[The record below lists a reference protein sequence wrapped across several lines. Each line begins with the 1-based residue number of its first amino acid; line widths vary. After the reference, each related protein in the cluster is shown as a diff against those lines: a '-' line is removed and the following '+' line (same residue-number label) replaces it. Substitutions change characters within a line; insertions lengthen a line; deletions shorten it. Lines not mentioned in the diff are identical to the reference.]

1 MRQIL
6 SVGLVFLLVL
16 TSGGVWAQGRLV
28 SGKVTSSTDGSAL
41 PGVNVVVK
49 GTSNGTVTDSDGMYK
64 LTVPSANS
72 TLVFSF
78 IGHITKEQP
87 IGGQAVVDVTLAD
100 DTKQL
105 TEVVVTAQ
113 GILKTRNELSYAAQT
128 VTGEM
133 LSQTRDANFVNALS
147 GKVAGVQI
155 QKNNG
160 LGGSTG
166 IVIRGWKSLSGS
178 NQALFVVDGVPIDN
192 STNNASGTSRGTAG
206 YDYGN
211 AAADINPDD
220 IESTTILKGP
230 AATALYGSRASNGV
244 VFITTKKGR
253 KKGLGVSINTGVT
266 FSNADRSTFPTYQ
279 KQYGAGYGKYYGPT
293 KDGYFDQ
300 ADVNGDGIA
309 DNIVPTYEDASVGAP
324 FDPSL
329 SVYQWNAFGDPTSPT
344 YKKATP
350 WVAAAND
357 PFSYFQQGVTTN
369 NSVTI
374 DGGSDKGFFKLGYTL
389 NKDKGIM
396 PNSHLKKDY
405 LNFSASYE
413 VVKRLTATGSINF
426 TNIEGRGR
434 YAQGYGGNN
443 AVSMFREWW
452 QVNVDLKELEAAY
465 QRTGQNITWNW
476 ASGLPNTTKT
486 IYWDNPYF
494 AAYENAPNDNRL
506 RYFGYTRLDYKITD
520 WLNAMGRVSLD
531 SYSQRQEE
539 RTAVSSVVF
548 PAGRY
553 IRRDLTFQEY
563 NYDFLLTANKNLTPN
578 LALKAAAGVNIRKT
592 MQNGMSAQTNGG
604 LVVPKIYAL
613 SNSVNPIE
621 APNER
626 DYYLSKQV
634 NGYYADGEIGYKDF
648 IFLNGSFRR
657 DVASSLPVGG
667 NAYNYGQIST
677 SFVFSKFVPENS
689 IFTFGKLRLNY
700 AEVGAD
706 APFNSLTDL
715 YDKPTAFGS
724 IPLFSVP
731 GTKNNS
737 NLRPERT
744 KSYEAGIE
752 TSFLNGRL
760 GLDVTYFN
768 SRSVDQII
776 PVTVSTATGYN
787 SKYVN
792 AGILEN
798 KGIEVSL
805 TGSPVKVGNFRW
817 DVNLNWTRIRNK
829 VVELYGNVT
838 NFSLPGGSFQASG
851 SSNAPLGRSYGTI
864 YGTDYIYTNGQPTVD
879 AQTGRY
885 LRTTTATNEI
895 GNINPDWLA
904 GFQNTLR
911 YKNLSL
917 SFLLDA
923 KKGGDILSVDMY
935 YGLATGL
942 YQESAGLNELGN
954 LIRSPVA
961 QGGGILLPG
970 VNADGSVNKTRL
982 NMLDYPQAGT
992 QTAGPT
998 HRYIYDASYLKLRE
1012 VLLTYSLPAT
1022 IVNKLSPLR
1031 NLSVSLVG
1039 RNLWIIM
1046 KNIPYADPEDNLGAG
1061 NIQGVQ
1067 VGSLPNVR
1075 TLGFNINASF

>member
-1 MRQIL
+1 MRKLLL
-6 SVGLVFLLVL
+6 SGL
-16 TSGGVWAQGRLV
+16 GGVLLLFSTIVHAQNRTV
-28 SGKVTSSTDGSAL
+28 SGKVTSSEDGNVL
-41 PGVNVVVK
+41 PGVNVVLK
-49 GTSNGTVTDSDGMYK
+49 GTSSGIVTDATGSYK
-64 LTVPSANS
+64 LVVPSANA

-78 IGHITKEQP
+78 IGHKSVEEPVNGRSIVN
-87 IGGQAVVDVTLAD
+87 VVLTS

-105 TEVVVTAQ
+105 TEIVVTAQ

-128 VTGEM
+128 VSGDNI
-133 LSQTRDANFVNALS
+133 SATRDANFVNALS

-166 IVIRGWKSLSGS
+166 IVIRGWKSLNGS

-192 STNNASGTSRGTAG
+192 STNNASRTSRGTAG

-220 IESTTILKGP
+220 IENTTILKGP

-253 KKGLGVSINTGVT
+253 KKGLGVTINTGVT
-266 FSNADRSTFPTYQ
+266 FSRADRSTFPTFQ
-279 KQYGAGYGKYYGPT
+279 KQYGGGYGKYYGPT
-293 KDGYFDQ
+293 KNGYFDQ
-300 ADVNGDGIA
+300 ADVDGDGKL
-309 DNIVPTYEDASVGAP
+309 DNIVPTYEDASVGAA
-324 FDPSL
+324 FDPNL
-329 SVYQWNAFGDPTSPT
+329 LVYQWNAFGDPTSPT
-344 YKKATP
+344 YRKATP

-357 PFSYFQQGVTTN
+357 PFSYFEQGVTTN

-374 DGGSDKGFFKLGYTL
+374 DGGNDKGFFKLGYTL
-389 NKDKGIM
+389 NKDKGIQ
-396 PNSHLKKDY
+396 PNSSLKKDY

-413 VVKRLTATGSINF
+413 VTKKLTATASINF
-426 TNIEGRGR
+426 TNVDGQGR

-443 AVSMFREWW
+443 TVATLREWW
-452 QVNVDLKELEAAY
+452 QTNVDLKEQEAAY
-465 QRTGQNITWNW
+465 KRTGQNITWNW
-476 ASGLPNTTKT
+476 ASGLPNRTAI

-506 RYFGYTRLDYKITD
+506 RYLGYAKLDYKITD
-520 WLNAMGRVSLD
+520 WLNLMGRVSLD
-531 SYSQRQEE
+531 TYTQSQEE
-539 RTAVSSVVF
+539 RTAVGSKVY

-553 IRRDLTFQEY
+553 IRRDLSFKEY
-563 NYDFLLTANKNLTPN
+563 NYDGLLTANKTLTPT
-578 LALKAAAGVNIRKT
+578 LTGKAAVGINIRKT
-592 MQNGMSAQTNGG
+592 QQNGVSSQTNGG

-621 APNER
+621 APNEQ
-626 DYYLSKQV
+626 DYYLNKQV
-634 NGYYADGEIGYKDF
+634 NGYFADAEIGYKEF

-657 DVASSLPVGG
+657 DVASTLPKGG

-677 SFVFSKFVPENS
+677 SFVFSKLIQDNP
-689 IFTFGKLRLNY
+689 ILTFGKVRLNY

-706 APFNSLTDL
+706 APFNALTDL

-731 GTKNNS
+731 NTKNNN
-737 NLRPERT
+737 NLKPERT

-752 TSFLNGRL
+752 TSFLDGRI

-768 SRSVDQII
+768 SQSVDQII

-798 KGIEVSL
+798 KGWEVSL
-805 TGSPVKVGNFRW
+805 TGTPVKVGNFKW
-817 DVNLNWTRIRNK
+817 NVNLNWTRIRNK
-829 VVELYGNVT
+829 VVKLYDNVT
-838 NFSLPGGSFQASG
+838 NFALPNGDFQASG
-851 SSNAPLGRSYGTI
+851 STNAPLGNSYGTI
-864 YGTDYIYTNGQPTVD
+864 YGTDYVYTNGQPTVD
-879 AQTGRY
+879 VKTGRY
-885 LRTTTATNEI
+885 LRTTTTTNEI
-895 GNINPDWLA
+895 GNINPKWTGGL
-904 GFQNTLR
+904 QNTFT
-911 YKNLSL
+911 YKNISL
-917 SFLLDA
+917 GFLLDA
-923 KKGGDILSVDMY
+923 KQGGDLLSIDMY

-942 YQESAGLNELGN
+942 YQESAGLNELGKP
-954 LIRSPVA
+954 IRSAVSD
-961 QGGGILLPG
+961 GGGILLPG
-970 VNADGSVNKTRL
+970 VNADGNVNQTRL
-982 NMLDYPQAGT
+982 NMLDYPLAGT
-992 QTAGPT
+992 QTIGPT

-1012 VLLTYSLPAT
+1012 ALLTYSLPSSV
-1022 IVNKLSPLR
+1022 IKRLEPLR
-1031 NLSVSLVG
+1031 SLSLSVVG
-1039 RNLWIIM
+1039 RNLWIIH

-1075 TLGFNINASF
+1075 NLGFNIKATF

>member
-1 MRQIL
+1 MRQKL
-6 SVGLVFLLVL
+6 LLVL
-16 TSGGVWAQGRLV
+16 GSMVMLLSNYALAQNFTV
-28 SGKVTSSTDGSAL
+28 SGKVTSADDGSVL
-41 PGVNVVVK
+41 PGVNVVLK
-49 GTSNGTVTDSDGMYK
+49 GTSSGIVTDAEGNYK
-64 LTVPSANS
+64 LVVPSS
-72 TLVFSF
+72 KGTLVFSF
-78 IGHITKEQP
+78 IGHKTIEEP
-87 IGGQAVVDVTLAD
+87 INGRSVLNVGLVS

-128 VTGEM
+128 VSGDM
-133 LSQTRDANFVNALS
+133 ISNTRDANFVNALS

-166 IVIRGWKSLSGS
+166 IIIRGWKSLNGS

-192 STNNASGTSRGTAG
+192 STNNASRTSRGTAG

-220 IESTTILKGP
+220 IENTTILKGP

-253 KKGLGVSINTGVT
+253 KKGLGVTLNTGVT
-266 FSNADRSTFPTYQ
+266 FSNADRSTFPNYQ
-279 KQYGAGYGKYYGPT
+279 HQYGGGYGKYYGPT
-293 KDGYFDQ
+293 GNGYFDQ
-300 ADVNGDGIA
+300 ADVDGDGKP

-324 FDPSL
+324 FDPNL
-329 SVYQWNAFGDPTSPT
+329 LVYQWNAFGDPTSPT

-357 PFSYFQQGVTTN
+357 PFSYFEQGITTN
-369 NSVTI
+369 NNITI

-389 NKDKGIM
+389 NKDKGIQ

-405 LNFSASYE
+405 LNFSGSYE
-413 VVKRLTATGSINF
+413 IVKRLTATASINF
-426 TNIEGRGR
+426 TNVEGRGR

-443 AVSMFREWW
+443 NISSFREWW
-452 QVNVDLKELEAAY
+452 EMNVDIKEQEAAY
-465 QRTGQNITWNW
+465 KRTGQNITWNW
-476 ASGLPNTTKT
+476 ASGLPAKT
-486 IYWDNPYF
+486 GIIYWDNPYF
-494 AAYENAPNDNRL
+494 AAYENAPKDNRL
-506 RYFGYTRLDYKITD
+506 RYLGYVKLDYKITD
-520 WLNAMGRVSLD
+520 WLNLMGRASLD
-531 SYSQRQEE
+531 SYSQIQEE
-539 RTAVSSVVF
+539 PTAVGSIVYK
-548 PAGRY
+548 AGRY
-553 IRRDLTFQEY
+553 VRRDLTFKEY
-563 NYDFLLTANKNLTPN
+563 NYDALLTGNKTFGT
-578 LALKAAAGVNIRKT
+578 LAVKGALGINIRQT
-592 MQNGMSAQTNGG
+592 QQNGVSSQTNGG

-621 APNER
+621 APNEK
-626 DYYLSKQV
+626 DFYLNKQV
-634 NGYYADGEIGYKDF
+634 NGYYADAEVGYKDF

-657 DVASSLPVGG
+657 DVASTLPVGN

-677 SFVFSKFVPENS
+677 SFVFSKFVAENP

-706 APFNSLTDL
+706 APFNALSDL
-715 YDKPTAFGS
+715 YDKPTAFGA

-731 GTKNNS
+731 STKNNDK
-737 NLRPERT
+737 LRPERT

-752 TSFLNGRL
+752 TSFLDGRI

-768 SRSVDQII
+768 SQSVDQII

-792 AGILEN
+792 AGTLEN

-805 TGSPVKVGNFRW
+805 SGTPVRVGGFKW

-829 VVELYGNVT
+829 VVKLYDNVT
-838 NFSLPGGSFQASG
+838 NFALPNGDFQASG
-851 SSNAPLGRSYGTI
+851 SSNAPLGKSYGTL
-864 YGTDYIYTNGQPTVD
+864 YGTDYIYTNGQRTVD
-879 AQTGRY
+879 ATTGRY
-885 LRTTTATNEI
+885 LRTTTTTNEI
-895 GNINPDWLA
+895 GNINPKWTGGL
-904 GFQNTLR
+904 QNTFT
-911 YKNLSL
+911 YKNVSL
-917 SFLLDA
+917 GFLLDA
-923 KKGGDILSVDMY
+923 KKGGDILSIDMY

-942 YQESAGLNELGN
+942 YQESAGLNELGKPV
-954 LIRSPVA
+954 RSAVSE
-961 QGGGILLPG
+961 GGGILLPG
-970 VNADGSVNKTRL
+970 VNPDGNVNKTRL
-982 NMLDYPQAGT
+982 NMLDYPLAGT
-992 QTAGPT
+992 QTIAPT
-998 HRYIYDASYLKLRE
+998 HQFVYDASYLKLRE
-1012 VLLTYSLPAT
+1012 VVFTYSLPA
-1022 IVNKLSPLR
+1022 VLVARLEPLR
-1031 NLSVSLVG
+1031 SISVSAVG
-1039 RNLWIIM
+1039 RNLWIIH

-1075 TLGFNINASF
+1075 TMGFNIKATF